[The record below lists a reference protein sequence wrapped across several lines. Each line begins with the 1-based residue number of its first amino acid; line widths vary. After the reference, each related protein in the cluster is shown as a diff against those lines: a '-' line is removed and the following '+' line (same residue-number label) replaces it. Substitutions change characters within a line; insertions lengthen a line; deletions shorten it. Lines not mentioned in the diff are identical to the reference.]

1 MVFAPTT
8 YFLPLVLS
16 LVSFLGPV
24 KPAKPGP
31 AAPARVTALVSQH
44 HPDQYLG
51 RPWLVVTRRSPQ
63 RVQLL
68 WNAVPECDIQGYSVE
83 RSLDG
88 GHWHELA
95 YVPVSLTHRYRYN
108 DTTTTAAY
116 YRVVRLDFARHCTFS
131 LPKLVHSSRYAG
143 PIIAQPNPAHGAVR
157 LLGRDPSQPVD
168 LLNSTGEL
176 VNQLSEASFS
186 TQQLPRGVYALRQG
200 NQITRLVVR

>member
-1 MVFAPTT
+1 MVFGSATH
-8 YFLPLVLS
+8 FLPLALS
-16 LVSFLGPV
+16 LCLRVGPV
-24 KPAKPGP
+24 KPAKPVP
-31 AAPARVTALVSQH
+31 AALPARPQLTSF
-44 HPDQYLG
+44 HPDKYLG
-51 RPWLVVTRRSPQ
+51 RPWLMVSRRSPKH
-63 RVQLL
+63 VQLL

-88 GHWHELA
+88 GHWQELA
-95 YVPVSLTHRYRYN
+95 YVPVSLTHRYRYD

-116 YRVVRLDFARHCTFS
+116 YRVVRLDFTRQYTYS
-131 LPKLVHSSRYAG
+131 LPKLIHSARYAG

-176 VNQLSEASFS
+176 VNQLSESSFS
-186 TQQLPRGVYALRQG
+186 TQQLLPGVYALRQG